1 MVALI
6 ATVFGKPSESKK
18 LGEALKELGRETRKE
33 KDNLC
38 FHMHTKEDDPS
49 TFIFY
54 ENYASEEA
62 FKAHL
67 GSPHA
72 KKFGDVFT
80 AQKLGRAETTI
91 VRLSKVEL

>member
-1 MVALI
+1 MVAII
-6 ATVFGKPSESKK
+6 ATVYGKPSESKK
-18 LGEALKELGRETRKE
+18 LEEALKELGRETKKE
-33 KDNLC
+33 KGNLC

-62 FKAHL
+62 FAAHL

-72 KKFGDVFT
+72 KRFGDVFT